1 MISENYEDIDDP
13 ASIDIGEITE
23 EEIIAAVDDAEDIDL
38 DEDIS
43 AFEAVGERDQEL
55 ETINTENSNNDNNSE
70 SYSNNDDAIEEVL
83 DKQKKE
89 NDAEANRDETEIG
102 PEIQSTESSVDEI
115 LRKVYGIV
123 KPICE
128 SVDISCEWLGR
139 DTDKSGFIKIF
150 NPKTD
155 KMSPFFPTLHL
166 IIYDIDGIL
175 FIKLFYQQ
183 CQVFKKS
190 VIKDA
195 LSLLNKPEEYIA
207 IVSILASFI
216 SELSVNKYQPCQG
229 VFEKNQIIRD
239 YPAYQNL
246 LTEKQGNRI
255 LYRTIECN
263 LLTETETGNNCNS
276 RCLQCSSYYFE
287 IFGKLNKNP
296 HKIQILG
303 VFRDS
308 NMGKLTFDEIF
319 QRVSARCQKKK
330 QGLPS
335 GYKTIIQETLL
346 REEVFKESKQGS
358 VTFWEI
364 NSAKTDD
371 IKDLKSIFHG
381 QNTKSNQKKMSLSDK
396 PKIIQLENN
405 DVVPTLKNYLPSP
418 AKNVNT
424 DQVPLQQFV
433 QNMQKPT
440 PTHLLSRVVMKKTPD
455 LENYQPTGIKI
466 MSSSQQESFNFNNT
480 TVNSVKPVLNLNSI
494 FEGSK
499 STHKQIGLEILPN
512 TIKNPPS
519 KNSFKRAEAKKR
531 KCLENIPSNPARI
544 VSARTGTIVKYW

>member
-1 MISENYEDIDDP
+1 MISENYEDIDV
-13 ASIDIGEITE
+13 SSTIDIGELTE

-43 AFEAVGERDQEL
+43 AFEAVGEKDQEL
-55 ETINTENSNNDNNSE
+55 ETINTEKSNNDNYSE
-70 SYSNNDDAIEEVL
+70 SYSNNYDAIKEVL
-83 DKQKKE
+83 DKQKQE
-89 NDAEANRDETEIG
+89 NPAEANRDETEIG
-102 PEIQSTESSVDEI
+102 AETQSTESSVDEI

-139 DTDKSGFIKIF
+139 DKEKSGFIKIF

-155 KMSPFFPTLHL
+155 KISPFFPTLHL
-166 IIYDIDGIL
+166 IIYDTDGFL

-239 YPAYQNL
+239 YPSYQNL
-246 LTEKQGNRI
+246 LTEKQGTRI
-255 LYRTIECN
+255 VYRTIECN
-263 LLTETETGNNCNS
+263 MLTETGYNCNI
-276 RCLQCSSYYFE
+276 RCLPCSSYYFE

-335 GYKTIIQETLL
+335 GYRTIIQETLL

-381 QNTKSNQKKMSLSDK
+381 QNTKSSQKNMSLSDK
-396 PKIIQLENN
+396 PKITHLENN

-418 AKNVNT
+418 VKKVNT
-424 DQVPLQQFV
+424 DRVLLQQVV
-433 QNMQKPT
+433 QNIQKPT
-440 PTHLLSRVVMKKTPD
+440 PTHLLSRVVMQKTPD
-455 LENYQPTGIKI
+455 LKNYQPTGIKI
-466 MSSSQQESFNFNNT
+466 MSSSQQESFNSNNT

-512 TIKNPPS
+512 TIKNSPS

-531 KCLENIPSNPARI
+531 KCLENISSNPARI